1 LGGSSTFAKG
11 DLIDRFEIRERIGE
25 GGMGAIYRAVDTKL
39 GRSVALKVV
48 RADRLGSSGG
58 EQVRQRFLRE
68 ALAMSK
74 VDHRNVVRVLD
85 FGFSGDT
92 PYLAME
98 YLRGQDLGKLVK
110 SSAGPL
116 PIAEVVDVMLGVC
129 AAVRACHDAGI
140 IHRDLKPSNIFLCD
154 DDGNRVVK
162 VLDFGVSTAPFA
174 SDLTREGQIVGTP
187 QYLAP
192 EQVEAKAV
200 LQTDQY
206 AIGVVLYVCLTNSHP
221 YQGLAS
227 FSLLRAIVLGKFPPP
242 STLRPELPEK
252 LEAII
257 LRAMRTVPE
266 QRFESIQALGRELL
280 EFASPEAGA
289 QWRSYYLGDRLKA
302 PPKASTHAMPLIE
315 VMARGVA
322 RPVQPQVDVQPHG
335 TLVDPEG
342 PAAVRAAPTPPTAP
356 TRTLVPAAPT
366 PTAAVPAAPT
376 SAGATPAAPTRTAV
390 RPGDIADLGRAST
403 VWQET
408 PATAPA
414 KRRAKWPFVTG
425 AAVVLIAAAWL
436 SLRQRGATDPPRAI
450 APAAP
455 ARAVP
460 KAKPEA
466 VPARELPPPA
476 APAPSNGPATPAPAP
491 PAGQTRPQPG
501 PPTRTEKRRRR
512 NDRRP
517 ATEQAGDAVPIMP

>member
-1 LGGSSTFAKG
+1 
-11 DLIDRFEIRERIGE
+11 
-25 GGMGAIYRAVDTKL
+25 MGAIYRAVDTKL

-129 AAVRACHDAGI
+129 AAVRACHDADI

-192 EQVEAKAV
+192 EQIEAKAV
-200 LQTDQY
+200 PQTDQY

-252 LEAII
+252 LEGII
-257 LRAMRTVPE
+257 LRAMRTIPE
-266 QRFESIQALGRELL
+266 QRFESIQTLGRELL

-289 QWRSYYLGDRLKA
+289 QWRSYYLDDRLKA
-302 PPKASTHAMPLIE
+302 SPKASTHAMPLIE

-322 RPVQPQVDVQPHG
+322 RALQPQVDVQPHG

-342 PAAVRAAPTPPTAP
+342 PAAVPAAPTPLTAP
-356 TRTLVPAAPT
+356 TRTLVRGAPTPPAAPT
-366 PTAAVPAAPT
+366 P
-376 SAGATPAAPTRTAV
+376 AGATPAAPTRTAM
-390 RPGDIADLGRAST
+390 RPGDLADLGSAST

-414 KRRAKWPFVTG
+414 KRRGKWPFVAG

-436 SLRQRGATDPPRAI
+436 SLRQPGATDPPRAI

-455 ARAVP
+455 APGVP
-460 KAKPEA
+460 RPKPAA
-466 VPARELPPPA
+466 VPARELLPPA
-476 APAPSNGPATPAPAP
+476 APASPRGPATPAPAP

-501 PPTRTEKRRRR
+501 PPMRTEKRRRR

>member
-1 LGGSSTFAKG
+1 MGGSSTFAKG

-58 EQVRQRFLRE
+58 EQVRKRFLRE

-110 SSAGPL
+110 SSAGLL
-116 PIAEVVDVMLGVC
+116 PTAEVVDVMLGVC

-154 DDGNRVVK
+154 DDGSRVVK

-206 AIGVVLYVCLTNSHP
+206 AIGVVLYVCLTKSLP
-221 YQGLAS
+221 YEGLAS

-252 LEAII
+252 LEGII
-257 LRAMRTVPE
+257 LRAMRTVPD

-289 QWRSYYLGDRLKA
+289 QWRSYYLDDRLKA
-302 PPKASTHAMPLIE
+302 SPKASTHAMPLIE
-315 VMARGVA
+315 AMARGVA
-322 RPVQPQVDVQPHG
+322 PPLHPQVDVQSHG

-342 PAAVRAAPTPPTAP
+342 PATPTLPAAPTRTLARAAPTPP
-356 TRTLVPAAPT
+356 
-366 PTAAVPAAPT
+366 AAVPAAPT
-376 SAGATPAAPTRTAV
+376 PAGATPAAPTRTAV
-390 RPGDIADLGRAST
+390 RPGDIVDLGRAST

-414 KRRAKWPFVTG
+414 KRRAKWPFVAG
-425 AAVVLIAAAWL
+425 GAVVLIAAAWL
-436 SLRQRGATDPPRAI
+436 SLRRPGATNPPRAI

-455 ARAVP
+455 AKEVP
-460 KAKPEA
+460 MANPGA
-466 VPARELPPPA
+466 APARELPPPA
-476 APAPSNGPATPAPAP
+476 APASPLGAATPAPAP
-491 PAGQTRPQPG
+491 PAGQIRAQPA

-512 NDRRP
+512 NDRPP